1 VKKID
6 TERVRE
12 IEREKKIE
20 RGGVIEREKE
30 R

>member
-1 VKKID
+1 MKKID